1 MKKNLNYNNLKDNK
15 LKIKNI
21 KKNLNKKYKIPKEFL
36 FSPIIHTF
44 FGYKLK
50 KNKMHNAIH
59 DCHSVLKALKKIK
72 FIL

>member
-1 MKKNLNYNNLKDNK
+1 MKTNLHYNNLKDKK

-21 KKNLNKKYKIPKEFL
+21 KTILNKKYKIPKKFL
-36 FSPIIHTF
+36 SSPTIHTF

-50 KNKMHNAIH
+50 RNEMHNAIH